1 MCLSIKLTIKVFF
14 VFFQTGDIFH
24 EVKKIS
30 RLVGKLNLETGTL
43 VVKFTDLEVIMN
55 SYQLKYRAANSVA
68 ALLAGF
74 GVLQFTPLAPV
85 GWGMTGLYLIG
96 GGGALSLVTELVD
109 TVEYQAFE
117 KTLEDELGIY
127 NR

>member
-1 MCLSIKLTIKVFF
+1 
-14 VFFQTGDIFH
+14 
-24 EVKKIS
+24 VKKIS
-30 RLVGKLNLETGTL
+30 RVVGKLSLETGTL

-55 SYQLKYRAANSVA
+55 SYQSKYRAANSVA
-68 ALLAGF
+68 ALLAGT
-74 GVLQFTPLAPV
+74 GVVLQFTPLAPV

-109 TVEYQAFE
+109 TSEYQTFE
-117 KTLEDELGIY
+117 KTLEDKLGIY

>member
-1 MCLSIKLTIKVFF
+1 MIVSVHEIDYKCF
-14 VFFQTGDIFH
+14 FFQTKHIFH

-30 RLVGKLNLETGTL
+30 RLVGKLSLETGTL

-55 SYQLKYRAANSVA
+55 SYQSKYRAANSVA
-68 ALLAGF
+68 ALLAGT
-74 GVLQFTPLAPV
+74 GVVLQFTPLAPV
-85 GWGMTGLYLIG
+85 GWGMAGLSLIG
-96 GGGALSLVTELVD
+96 GGVLSLVTELVD